1 MSNSNRWVPHT
12 LSRMDGLPNSFIWEP
27 VFTGTSWHTWILD
40 NHYESG
46 FGLASRSRTHLGELL
61 YRAKYRNDR
70 AALDEL
76 SICVRH
82 SALQIR
88 RYQQGLKSLESLTAV
103 AAVPCNP
110 PKSISIPHR
119 IAQAVAVE
127 LRLPDISTGVV
138 KTQAT
143 PSAKANPTLH
153 PEAYRVDRRLDGQS
167 VLLIDDLYHT
177 GMTLESVATQLR
189 AAGADHVVGLC
200 VTKVH
205 RGMTV

>member
-1 MSNSNRWVPHT
+1 
-12 LSRMDGLPNSFIWEP
+12 MDGLPDSFIWEP

-46 FGLASRSRTHLGELL
+46 FGSAGRRRTHLGELL

-76 SICVRH
+76 SICMRH

-88 RYQQGLKSLESLTAV
+88 KYQRGLKSLESLTAV

-119 IAQAVAVE
+119 IARAVAVE
-127 LRLPDISTGVV
+127 LRLPDISTSVV

-143 PSAKANPTLH
+143 PSAKANPTFH

-177 GMTLESVATQLR
+177 GMTLESVASQLR
-189 AAGADHVVGLC
+189 VAGADHVVGLC